1 MLVWSEAWSAEGE
14 KGKTSCFLK
23 HTLTRACVPTASA
36 VAMAFGTQAA
46 LAH

>member
-14 KGKTSCFLK
+14 KGKTNCSLK
-23 HTLTRACVPTASA
+23 HTLTQACVPKAAA
-36 VAMAFGTQAA
+36 VAMAFGTQVE